1 MSIVRYRRFS
11 LLPFRGY
18 IVHDRSKSRRR
29 AWYDKQA
36 NCPAKLLLYKY
47 VYSERS
53 MSEKTFRLA
62 NMQNLKDKVENQHL
76 LLNVQIK
83 PILYT
88 HYSFV
93 AIHLKYAW

>member
-18 IVHDRSKSRRR
+18 IHDRSKSRRR

-47 VYSERS
+47 VYSEMIVNNYRI
-53 MSEKTFRLA
+53 
-62 NMQNLKDKVENQHL
+62 
-76 LLNVQIK
+76 LNPQEVCQK
-83 PILYT
+83 K
-88 HYSFV
+88 HS
-93 AIHLKYAW
+93 A